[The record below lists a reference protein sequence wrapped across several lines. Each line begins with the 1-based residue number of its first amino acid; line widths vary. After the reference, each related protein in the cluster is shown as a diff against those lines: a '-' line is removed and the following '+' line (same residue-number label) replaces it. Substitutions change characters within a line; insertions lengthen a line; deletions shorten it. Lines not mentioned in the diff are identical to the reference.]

1 MNHAGINLCYFW
13 NQSYKWCNLIA
24 KTLSALNAKIRKALF
39 PTNLTRW
46 NNSFQFKKKKKKVH
60 SWYLERKRC
69 KGFVTTNQKSSSRQ
83 REIQIWNR
91 NFDRIWRDQWKV
103 SIWQLL
109 IVFRLEFIWPT
120 VSRVNRK
127 VKSGIFNYLFRNY
140 FMYENTYK
148 NFGIVYNYSCPKIKQ
163 KQKLYKFIFIFR
175 LFFFSSSTKY
185 SYCKSENPAVQLQF
199 LLESPKLFDSI
210 DFSTFFSQE

>member
-46 NNSFQFKKKKKKVH
+46 NNYFQLKKKKKKFTLDISNVRGARG
-60 SWYLERKRC
+60 LLRPTRK
-69 KGFVTTNQKSSSRQ
+69 VLQD

-109 IVFRLEFIWPT
+109 IVFSLEFILPT

-127 VKSGIFNYLFRNY
+127 VKSGIFYYLFRNY